1 MMRKIIIF
9 FFKRCKC
16 GPPACHAGKRVALVC
31 LLLWLFARMG
41 IKLVAAK
48 SHSGLGEIVSTPF
61 ESLKLV

>member
-1 MMRKIIIF
+1 MKTKIYV
-9 FFKRCKC
+9 KPCNG
-16 GPPACHAGKRVALVC
+16 GPPACCARKRIALVC